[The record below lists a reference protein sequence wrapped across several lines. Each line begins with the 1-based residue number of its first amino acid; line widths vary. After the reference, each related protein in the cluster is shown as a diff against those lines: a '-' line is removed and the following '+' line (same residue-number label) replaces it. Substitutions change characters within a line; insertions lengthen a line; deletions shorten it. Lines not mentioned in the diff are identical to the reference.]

1 MIGLENILDYLKR
14 KYYAHLQLNEQ
25 KGRIGYQHKSK

>member
-25 KGRIGYQHKSK
+25 KGTIGYQHKSK